1 MKKTEHNERGSTEI
15 LDSTKNIPFVITS
28 IGTLKAY
35 TKPVLIEEV
44 FRLQTALAELSRI
57 SEAPDYGGPKWSL
70 KMHPLV
76 LIRGFLR
83 GIAFKNLGQTDD
95 K

>member
-1 MKKTEHNERGSTEI
+1 VKKTEHNERNSTEI
-15 LDSTKNIPFVITS
+15 LDSTKDIPFAITRIS
-28 IGTLKAY
+28 TLRMA
-35 TKPVLIEEV
+35 TKLVLVNEV
-44 FRLQTALAELSRI
+44 YRLQTALAELSKL
-57 SEAPDYGGPKWSL
+57 SELPDYGGPKWSL

-76 LIRGFLR
+76 RIRGFLR

>member
-1 MKKTEHNERGSTEI
+1 MKKTKPDTTI
-15 LDSTKNIPFVITS
+15 LDSTKSTPFTVVS
-28 IGTLKAY
+28 ISALKAY
-35 TKPVLIEEV
+35 TKPALVNEV
-44 FRLQTALAELSRI
+44 HRLQTALAELSKL
-57 SEAPDYGGPKWSL
+57 SELPDYGGPKWSL

-76 LIRGFLR
+76 RIRGFLR